1 MPNFKYKAK
10 DQEGRTVTAVTEA
23 KDKISLVELLRKKG
37 LIIISIEETKK
48 GSKEAAVKGKT
59 KIKSDDLVIFSRQ
72 LATMADSGIPLVQ
85 ALDVLAEQTQK
96 PKFRAV
102 ITNIRDNIETG
113 GSLSESLAQHP
124 KVFSALFVNM
134 VRAGESSGMLDDI
147 LERLADYLE
156 KTNALQRK
164 VKSSFI
170 YPGLVISMAIII
182 TSVLIFKVVPTFQGI
197 FDLLG
202 GELPKI
208 TQMLIAFSNFARHSA
223 PILLG
228 ALFLL
233 GFIFRRFIQTE
244 KGRMQFDK
252 AMLHLPIIGM
262 LLRKVAIARFARTLS
277 TLVKS
282 GVPILNSLEIVAKT
296 SGNKVVEVAVE
307 QVRTNIR
314 EGENIA
320 EPLSRSGVF
329 PPMVT
334 RMINVGEQTGE
345 LEKML
350 GKIAD
355 FYEEQVD
362 TAVSGLTSMIE
373 PIIIVFLGVVVGG
386 IVAAMFLPIFKITQL
401 IQ

>member
-1 MPNFKYKAK
+1 MPTFKYIVK
-10 DQEGRTVTAVTEA
+10 DQQGKTISATVEA
-23 KDKISLVELLRKKG
+23 KDKTSLIDSLRRRLLV
-37 LIIISIEETKK
+37 IISIEETKGK
-48 GSKEAAVKGKT
+48 LAKATGREKVKL
-59 KIKSDDLVIFSRQ
+59 DDLVVFSRQ
-72 LATMADSGIPLVQ
+72 LATMVDSGIPLVQ
-85 ALDVLAEQTQK
+85 ALAVLAEQMERPT
-96 PKFRAV
+96 FRMV
-102 ITNIRDNIETG
+102 ISSLRDNIETG
-113 GSLSESLAQHP
+113 SSLSEALSRHP
-124 KVFSALFVNM
+124 LIFSDLYVNM

-156 KTNALQRK
+156 KSSALQRK

-170 YPGLVISMAIII
+170 YPSLVITMAIVI
-182 TSVLIFKVVPTFQGI
+182 TSVLIFKVVPTFKGI
-197 FDLLG
+197 FDTLG
-202 GELPKI
+202 GELPML
-208 TQMLIAFSNFARHSA
+208 TQILISFSDFARRSA
-223 PILLG
+223 VFIVG
-228 ALFLL
+228 GLFLL
-233 GFIFRRFIQTE
+233 GMLFGKFRQTE
-244 KGRMQFDK
+244 KGKRKFDK
-252 AMLHLPIIGM
+252 TILRLPIIGI

-296 SGNKVVEVAVE
+296 SGNKVIEVAVE

-334 RMINVGEQTGE
+334 RMIGVGEQTGE

-350 GKIAD
+350 SKIAD

-362 TAVSGLTSMIE
+362 AAVNGLTSLIE

-386 IVAAMFLPIFKITQL
+386 IVAAMFLPIFKITQI